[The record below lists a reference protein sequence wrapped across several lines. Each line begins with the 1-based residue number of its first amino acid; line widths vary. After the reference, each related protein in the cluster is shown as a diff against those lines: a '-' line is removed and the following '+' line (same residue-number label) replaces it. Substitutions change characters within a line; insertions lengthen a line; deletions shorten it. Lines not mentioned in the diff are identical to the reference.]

1 MKKFG
6 LIGYPLGH
14 SFSKKY
20 FSEKFAALG
29 LKDYSYENYPLSDIS
44 LLNRILTA
52 EPELVGL
59 NVTIPHKSAV
69 IALLDEIDDEAAK
82 VGAVNVLK
90 ITRIDD
96 RIILKGYNT
105 DVAGFRMSIS
115 PYLTSKVK
123 RAVVLGTG
131 GSSKAVVY
139 TLRNMGLDVFLV
151 SRRPSE
157 GIMGYSG
164 LTPEFIS
171 GIQLIV
177 NTTPLGMFPDT
188 LAKPEIDYDLLTG
201 THILYDLVYNP
212 QLTTFLRL
220 GRERGATIVSGITM
234 LHAQAEKAW
243 EIWNSADL

>member
-20 FSEKFAALG
+20 FSDKFAALG
-29 LKDYSYENYPLSDIS
+29 LIDYSYENYPLSEIS
-44 LLNRILTA
+44 LLSRILTA

-59 NVTIPHKSAV
+59 NVTIPYKSAV
-69 IALLDEIDDEAAK
+69 MALLDAIDDEAAK

-90 ITRIDD
+90 IRRTID

-105 DVAGFRMSIS
+105 DVAGFRVSVS
-115 PYLTSKVK
+115 PYLNSRVK
-123 RAVVLGTG
+123 KAIVLGTG

-139 TLRNMGLDVFLV
+139 TLRNLGLDVSLV

-157 GIMGYSG
+157 GILGYSD
-164 LTPEFIS
+164 LTPELMS

-188 LAKPEIDYDLLTG
+188 LAKPELDYDLVGG

-212 QLTTFLRL
+212 ELTTFLRL
-220 GRERGATIVSGITM
+220 GRERGATTVSGITM

-243 EIWNSADL
+243 EIWNDADL